1 VSPGGQT
8 APRTEAG
15 GATTTPYVAP
25 SSPTSPTSTTPRAV
39 PTTSTVPHAAPSTPS
54 APPTAP
60 LSQLYLLH
68 YSCLPWVAWEPSAP
82 PLHQQLPPMKAVPV
96 APPVNPHPM
105 IVRAFQL
112 PINRLTLLATS
123 VSTLSL
129 VPSSVHVSLIDPNW
143 HHAMEEESAALIANN
158 TWDLVP
164 RPVGSN
170 IVISK
175 WIFMHK
181 FNSNSSLERYKA
193 H

>member
-1 VSPGGQT
+1 
-8 APRTEAG
+8 
-15 GATTTPYVAP
+15 
-25 SSPTSPTSTTPRAV
+25 
-39 PTTSTVPHAAPSTPS
+39 
-54 APPTAP
+54 
-60 LSQLYLLH
+60 
-68 YSCLPWVAWEPSAP
+68 
-82 PLHQQLPPMKAVPV
+82 MKAVPV

-105 IVRAFQL
+105 IVWAFQL

-129 VPSSVHVSLIDPNW
+129 VPSSVHVSLIDLNW

-181 FNSNSSLERYKA
+181 FNSNSSLEWYKA
-193 H
+193 HWVLHDFTQWPGIDYDETFSSVVKAAMVYTLLSLAISLFRLVHHIDVKNVFMPGTLSEIVYYS